1 MFGWSDRKK
10 NPLDSVEENLT
21 FLARGFEFKGTLHFD
36 GPVRL
41 DGVVT
46 GEIHTK
52 STLILGEHALVAGD
66 VAAGTIVSSGTI
78 NGNVTATE
86 KVHLAA
92 TAALLGSVRTP
103 LLHVEEGV
111 RFQGD
116 CEATGDKAEPLH
128 QKVEAVQQE
137 ATKALPQLNRPRLP
151 LRGEI

>member
-1 MFGWSDRKK
+1 MFGLSNRKK
-10 NPLDSVEENLT
+10 VLLDSADENLT

-46 GEIHTK
+46 GEIHTR
-52 STLILGEHALVAGD
+52 STLILGKHALVAGD
-66 VAAGTIVSSGTI
+66 VTAGTIVSSGTI

-86 KVHLAA
+86 KVHLVS
-92 TAALLGSVRTP
+92 TAALLGSVKTP

-111 RFQGD
+111 RFQGN

-128 QKVEAVQQE
+128 QE
-137 ATKALPQLNRPRLP
+137 ATKALPQQNKALPQLNRPRLP

>member
-1 MFGWSDRKK
+1 MFGLLSRKK
-10 NPLDSVEENLT
+10 NPPDSVEENLT

-36 GPVRL
+36 GPVRI

-66 VAAGTIVSSGTI
+66 VTAGTVVSSGTI

-86 KVHLAA
+86 KVRLVSK
-92 TAALLGSVRTP
+92 AALLGSVKTP

-111 RFQGD
+111 RFQGS
-116 CEATGDKAEPLH
+116 CEAMGDKTEPIH
-128 QKVEAVQQE
+128 QE
-137 ATKALPQLNRPRLP
+137 ATKAVPQQNKPRLP